1 VEYCENLEIVD
12 GLVFLG
18 DYGGFGSF
26 LVNICNFLNYISR
39 RVYMR
44 CIDDFNAV
52 NKMLQKVQ
60 KYVEYCENLEIVE
73 GFGFR
78 V

>member
-1 VEYCENLEIVD
+1 M
-12 GLVFLG
+12 
-18 DYGGFGSF
+18 
-26 LVNICNFLNYISR
+26 NICDFLNYISR
-39 RVYMR
+39 RVYRR

-73 GFGFR
+73 GLGFLGDYGR
-78 V
+78 LGPFLVNISGFVSDIRHWSLI